1 MKNRGGIIVVAVI
14 LVALVAI
21 GAYLAWSDQ
30 VPDPP
35 EVPVAAD
42 MAEYADGIYDGHLE
56 GDTVVLE
63 PTTMDAC
70 GSDGL
75 VLMGAGWVES
85 RNPVEVG
92 QMVLSLLE
100 SGVTVASTD
109 PSVFESLRAIHPFAV
124 EDGSSLSA
132 VCLQEDGPVLCY
144 SGSAPT
150 AEGVLSGLAEWMDD
164 HMGDARWYF
173 AVGSYWSVE
182 VMSVAD
188 HDYGDWGR
196 TVLASVY
203 AFNTSSSQAQMG
215 EAHTL
220 MYYKDGS
227 LLPQTI
233 RVSGTADS
241 GGRLYEYAPRGSS
254 ENFGNDSY
262 YTVGIGL
269 RLDGKIYWPYTEI
282 PLIDRSN
289 TYEGVYDMEYDVS
302 WMRSTY
308 QIDMTFG
315 SSWFAER
322 EPEDYRGSVT
332 VSLTVDGH
340 GATETLEQTYSGY
353 MPYPMDA

>member
-132 VCLQEDGPVLCY
+132 VCLQ
-144 SGSAPT
+144 
-150 AEGVLSGLAEWMDD
+150 
-164 HMGDARWYF
+164 
-173 AVGSYWSVE
+173 
-182 VMSVAD
+182 
-188 HDYGDWGR
+188 
-196 TVLASVY
+196 
-203 AFNTSSSQAQMG
+203 
-215 EAHTL
+215 
-220 MYYKDGS
+220 
-227 LLPQTI
+227 
-233 RVSGTADS
+233 
-241 GGRLYEYAPRGSS
+241 
-254 ENFGNDSY
+254 
-262 YTVGIGL
+262 
-269 RLDGKIYWPYTEI
+269 
-282 PLIDRSN
+282 
-289 TYEGVYDMEYDVS
+289 
-302 WMRSTY
+302 
-308 QIDMTFG
+308 
-315 SSWFAER
+315 
-322 EPEDYRGSVT
+322 
-332 VSLTVDGH
+332 
-340 GATETLEQTYSGY
+340 
-353 MPYPMDA
+353 